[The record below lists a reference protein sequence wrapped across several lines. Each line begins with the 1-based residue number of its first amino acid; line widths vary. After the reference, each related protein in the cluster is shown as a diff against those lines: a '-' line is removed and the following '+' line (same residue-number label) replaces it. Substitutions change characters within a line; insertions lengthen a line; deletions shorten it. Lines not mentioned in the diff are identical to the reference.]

1 MMSRAVLILHRQ
13 SDRDRAA
20 SWVRQAPWGTR
31 ITFQE
36 ARRTT
41 DQNARMWAMLT
52 EVARQVTWDGLK
64 LSADDWKLIF
74 LSALKQ
80 ELRMVR
86 NIDRTGFVQLG
97 RSSSDLS
104 VAEMGDLMDL
114 IAAFGAREGVTFAE
128 PQPADV
134 AA

>member
-1 MMSRAVLILHRQ
+1 MSRAVLILHRQ
-13 SDRDRAA
+13 SDRDRAV

-52 EVARQVTWDGLK
+52 EVARQVKWHGQR
-64 LSADDWKLIF
+64 LSADDWKLVF

-80 ELRMVR
+80 ELRIVP
-86 NIDRTGFVQLG
+86 NLDGTGFVQLG

-114 IAAFGAREGVTFAE
+114 IAAFGAREGVTFSETEASLV
-128 PQPADV
+128 QA
-134 AA
+134 

>member
-1 MMSRAVLILHRQ
+1 MSRALVILNRA
-13 SDRDRAA
+13 SDRERVQAWAA
-20 SWVRQAPWGTR
+20 KAPWGTR
-31 ITFQE
+31 VTFQE
-36 ARRTT
+36 AKRTT

-52 EVARQVTWDGLK
+52 EVARQVEWDGLK

-74 LSALKQ
+74 MAALKQ

-86 NIDRTGFVQLG
+86 NLDRTGFVQLG

-128 PQPADV
+128 PEADHV
-134 AA
+134 QA

>member
-1 MMSRAVLILHRQ
+1 MSRALIILHRQ

-52 EVARQVTWDGLK
+52 EVARQVKWHGQR
-64 LSADDWKLIF
+64 LSADDWKLVF

-80 ELRMVR
+80 ELRIVP
-86 NIDRTGFVQLG
+86 NLDGTGFVQLG

-114 IAAFGAREGVTFAE
+114 IAAFGAREGVIFAE
-128 PQPADV
+128 PERV
-134 AA
+134 GEAA

>member
-1 MMSRAVLILHRQ
+1 MSRALVILNRA
-13 SDRDRAA
+13 SDRERVQAWAA
-20 SWVRQAPWGTR
+20 KAPWGTR
-31 ITFQE
+31 VTFQE
-36 ARRTT
+36 AKRTT

-52 EVARQVTWDGLK
+52 EVARQVKWDGLK

-74 LSALKQ
+74 MAALKQ

-86 NIDRTGFVQLG
+86 NLDRTGFVQLG
-97 RSSSDLS
+97 RSSSSLS
-104 VAEMGDLMDL
+104 VGEMADLMDL

-128 PQPADV
+128 PERV

>member
-1 MMSRAVLILHRQ
+1 MSRAVLVLHRQ

-20 SWVRQAPWGTR
+20 SWVGQAPWGTR

-36 ARRTT
+36 AKRTT

-52 EVARQVTWDGLK
+52 EVARQVKWHGQQ

-74 LSALKQ
+74 MAALPEETRFVPNLSG
-80 ELRMVR
+80 
-86 NIDRTGFVQLG
+86 NGFVNLG
-97 RSSSDLS
+97 RSSSKLS
-104 VAEMGDLMDL
+104 VGEMADLMDL

-128 PQPADV
+128 PERV

>member
-1 MMSRAVLILHRQ
+1 MMSRALIILNRA
-13 SDRDRAA
+13 SDRERVQAWAA
-20 SWVRQAPWGTR
+20 KAPWGTR
-31 ITFQE
+31 VTFQE
-36 ARRTT
+36 AKRTS

-52 EVARQVTWDGLK
+52 EVARQVEWDGLK

-74 LSALKQ
+74 MAALKQ

-86 NIDRTGFVQLG
+86 NLDRTGFVQLG

-128 PQPADV
+128 PEADHV
-134 AA
+134 QA

>member
-1 MMSRAVLILHRQ
+1 MSRAVLILHRQ

-52 EVARQVTWDGLK
+52 EVARQVKWHGQR
-64 LSADDWKLIF
+64 LSADDWKLVF

-80 ELRMVR
+80 ELRIVP
-86 NIDRTGFVQLG
+86 NLDGTGFVQLG

-128 PQPADV
+128 PERV
-134 AA
+134 GEAA

>member
-1 MMSRAVLILHRQ
+1 VSRAVLVLHRQ

-20 SWVRQAPWGTR
+20 SWVGQAPWGTR

-36 ARRTT
+36 AKRTT

-52 EVARQVTWDGLK
+52 DVARQVKWDGLK

-74 LSALKQ
+74 MAALKQ

-86 NIDRTGFVQLG
+86 NLDGTGFVQLG
-97 RSSSDLS
+97 RSSSSLS
-104 VAEMGDLMDL
+104 VGEMADLMDL

-128 PQPADV
+128 PERV

>member
-1 MMSRAVLILHRQ
+1 MSRALIILHRQ

-52 EVARQVTWDGLK
+52 EVARQVKWHGQR

-74 LSALKQ
+74 MAALKQ
-80 ELRMVR
+80 ELRIVP
-86 NIDRTGFVQLG
+86 NLDGTGFVQLG

-128 PQPADV
+128 PERV
-134 AA
+134 GEAA

>member
-1 MMSRAVLILHRQ
+1 VSRALVILNRA
-13 SDRDRAA
+13 SDRERVQAWAA
-20 SWVRQAPWGTR
+20 KAPWGTR
-31 ITFQE
+31 VTFQE
-36 ARRTT
+36 AKRTT

-52 EVARQVTWDGLK
+52 DVSRQVKWDGLK

-74 LSALKQ
+74 MAALKQ

-86 NIDRTGFVQLG
+86 NLDGTGFVQLG
-97 RSSSDLS
+97 RSSSSLS
-104 VAEMGDLMDL
+104 VGEMADLMDL

-128 PQPADV
+128 PERV

>member
-1 MMSRAVLILHRQ
+1 MSRAVLVLHRQ

-20 SWVRQAPWGTR
+20 SWVGQAPWGTR

-36 ARRTT
+36 AKRTT

-52 EVARQVTWDGLK
+52 EVARQVKWHGQR
-64 LSADDWKLIF
+64 LSADDWKLVF

-80 ELRMVR
+80 ELRIVP
-86 NIDRTGFVQLG
+86 NLDGTGFVQLG
-97 RSSSDLS
+97 RSSSSLS
-104 VAEMGDLMDL
+104 VGEMADLMDL

-128 PQPADV
+128 PERV

>member
-1 MMSRAVLILHRQ
+1 MSRAVLILHRQ

-52 EVARQVTWDGLK
+52 EVARQVKWHGQR
-64 LSADDWKLIF
+64 LSADDWKIVF

-80 ELRMVR
+80 ELRIVP
-86 NIDRTGFVQLG
+86 NLDGTGFVQLG

-128 PQPADV
+128 PERV
-134 AA
+134 GEAA

>member
-1 MMSRAVLILHRQ
+1 MSRALIILNRA
-13 SDRDRAA
+13 SDRERVQAWAA
-20 SWVRQAPWGTR
+20 KAPWGTR
-31 ITFQE
+31 VTFQE
-36 ARRTT
+36 AKRTT

-52 EVARQVTWDGLK
+52 EVARQVEWDGLK

-74 LSALKQ
+74 MAALKQ

-86 NIDRTGFVQLG
+86 NLDGTGFVQLG

-128 PQPADV
+128 PEADHV
-134 AA
+134 QA

>member
-1 MMSRAVLILHRQ
+1 MSRALVILNRA
-13 SDRDRAA
+13 SDRERVQAWAA
-20 SWVRQAPWGTR
+20 KAPWGTR

-36 ARRTT
+36 AKRTT

-52 EVARQVTWDGLK
+52 EVARQVKWHGQQ

-74 LSALKQ
+74 MAALPEETRIVPNLSG
-80 ELRMVR
+80 
-86 NIDRTGFVQLG
+86 NGFVNLG
-97 RSSSDLS
+97 RSSSKLS
-104 VAEMGDLMDL
+104 VGEMADLMDL

-128 PQPADV
+128 PERV

>member
-1 MMSRAVLILHRQ
+1 MSRAVLILHRQ
-13 SDRDRAA
+13 SDRDRASA
-20 SWVRQAPWGTR
+20 WVRSAPWGTR

-36 ARRTT
+36 AKRTT

-52 EVARQVTWDGLK
+52 EVARQVEWDGLK

-74 LSALKQ
+74 MAALKQ

-86 NIDRTGFVQLG
+86 NLDRTGFVQLG
-97 RSSSDLS
+97 RSSSSLS
-104 VAEMGDLMDL
+104 VGEMADLMDL

-128 PQPADV
+128 PERV

>member
-1 MMSRAVLILHRQ
+1 MSRAVLVLDRQ

-36 ARRTT
+36 AKRTT

-52 EVARQVTWDGLK
+52 EVARQVKWHGQR
-64 LSADDWKLIF
+64 LSADDWKLVF

-80 ELRMVR
+80 ELRIVP
-86 NIDRTGFVQLG
+86 NLDGTGFVQLG
-97 RSSSDLS
+97 RSSSSLS
-104 VAEMGDLMDL
+104 VGEMADLMDL

-128 PQPADV
+128 PERE

>member
-1 MMSRAVLILHRQ
+1 MSRAVLILHRQ

-52 EVARQVTWDGLK
+52 EVARQVKWHGQR
-64 LSADDWKLIF
+64 LSADDWKLVF
-74 LSALKQ
+74 MAALGS
-80 ELRMVR
+80 ELRLVP
-86 NIDRTGFVQLG
+86 NLDGTGFVQLG

-114 IAAFGAREGVTFAE
+114 IAAFGAREGVTFNHTE
-128 PQPADV
+128 QE

>member
-1 MMSRAVLILHRQ
+1 MSRALIILNRA
-13 SDRDRAA
+13 SDRERVQAWAA
-20 SWVRQAPWGTR
+20 KAPWGTR

-36 ARRTT
+36 AKRTT

-52 EVARQVTWDGLK
+52 EVARQVEWDGLK

-74 LSALKQ
+74 MAALKQ

-86 NIDRTGFVQLG
+86 NLDRTGFVQLG

-128 PQPADV
+128 PEADHV
-134 AA
+134 QA

>member
-1 MMSRAVLILHRQ
+1 MSRAVLVLHSQ
-13 SDRDRAA
+13 IEKARARA
-20 SWVRQAPWGTR
+20 WIDQAAWGTR
-31 ITFQE
+31 VTFQE
-36 ARRTT
+36 AKRTT

-52 EVARQVTWDGLK
+52 EVARQVKWHGQR

-80 ELRMVR
+80 ELRIVP
-86 NIDRTGFVQLG
+86 NLDNTGFVQLG

-104 VAEMGDLMDL
+104 VSEMADLIDL
-114 IAAFGAREGVTFAE
+114 IAAFGARQGVEFADQLE
-128 PQPADV
+128 

>member
-1 MMSRAVLILHRQ
+1 MSRALVILNRA
-13 SDRDRAA
+13 SDRERVQAWAA
-20 SWVRQAPWGTR
+20 KAPWGTR
-31 ITFQE
+31 VTFQE
-36 ARRTT
+36 AKRTS

-52 EVARQVTWDGLK
+52 EVARQVEWDGLK

-74 LSALKQ
+74 MTALKQ

-86 NIDRTGFVQLG
+86 NLDRTGFVQLG

-128 PQPADV
+128 PEADHV
-134 AA
+134 QA

>member
-1 MMSRAVLILHRQ
+1 MSRAVLILHRQ

-52 EVARQVTWDGLK
+52 EVARQVKWHGQR
-64 LSADDWKLIF
+64 LSADDWKLVF

-80 ELRMVR
+80 ELRIVP
-86 NIDRTGFVQLG
+86 NLDGTGFVQLG

-128 PQPADV
+128 AERV
-134 AA
+134 GEAA

>member
-1 MMSRAVLILHRQ
+1 MSRALIILHRQ

-36 ARRTT
+36 AKRTT

-52 EVARQVTWDGLK
+52 EVARQVEWDGLK

-74 LSALKQ
+74 MAALKQ

-128 PQPADV
+128 PERV
-134 AA
+134 GEAA

>member
-1 MMSRAVLILHRQ
+1 MSRALIILNRA
-13 SDRDRAA
+13 SDRERVQAWAA
-20 SWVRQAPWGTR
+20 KAPWGTR
-31 ITFQE
+31 VTFQE
-36 ARRTT
+36 AKRTT

-52 EVARQVTWDGLK
+52 EVARQVEWDGLK

-74 LSALKQ
+74 MTALKQ

-86 NIDRTGFVQLG
+86 NLDRTGFVQLG

-128 PQPADV
+128 PEADHV
-134 AA
+134 QA

>member
-1 MMSRAVLILHRQ
+1 MMSRALIILHRQ

-36 ARRTT
+36 AKRTT

-52 EVARQVTWDGLK
+52 EVARQVKWHGQR
-64 LSADDWKLIF
+64 LSADDWKLVF

-80 ELRMVR
+80 ELRIVP
-86 NIDRTGFVQLG
+86 NLDGTGFVQLG

-128 PQPADV
+128 PERV
-134 AA
+134 GEAA

>member
-1 MMSRAVLILHRQ
+1 MSRALLILHRQ

-36 ARRTT
+36 AKRTT

-52 EVARQVTWDGLK
+52 EVARQVEWDGLK

-74 LSALKQ
+74 MAALKQ

-86 NIDRTGFVQLG
+86 NLDRTGFVQLG

-128 PQPADV
+128 PERV
-134 AA
+134 GEAA